1 MNFAAFQKRS
11 IELFP
16 ETPDHDQSELLKTIR
31 IPKNLMYLSNRLPM
45 ANYDFKGRKNQTV
58 KVSRSINAVAAR
70 LNRGN
75 RESTN
80 AGPSTDDV
88 QKKHHIKN

>member
-1 MNFAAFQKRS
+1 
-11 IELFP
+11 
-16 ETPDHDQSELLKTIR
+16 
-31 IPKNLMYLSNRLPM
+31 MYLSNRLPM

-75 RESTN
+75 RDSTN
-80 AGPSTDDV
+80 LGPSADELSN
-88 QKKHHIKN
+88 KHHLKN

>member
-1 MNFAAFQKRS
+1 
-11 IELFP
+11 
-16 ETPDHDQSELLKTIR
+16 
-31 IPKNLMYLSNRLPM
+31 MYLSNRLPM

-75 RESTN
+75 RDSTN
-80 AGPSTDDV
+80 LGPRADELSN
-88 QKKHHIKN
+88 KHHLKN

>member
-1 MNFAAFQKRS
+1 
-11 IELFP
+11 
-16 ETPDHDQSELLKTIR
+16 
-31 IPKNLMYLSNRLPM
+31 M

-75 RESTN
+75 RDSTN
-80 AGPSTDDV
+80 LGPRADELSN
-88 QKKHHIKN
+88 KHHLKN